1 MRRRKHPLED
11 LDRDIREYIEQEA
24 QDNIDRGMAPE
35 EARYA
40 AIRKFGNVTRMK
52 EDTREVW
59 TMVWLEQL
67 VQDVR
72 FAVRMLRKSPGFASA
87 AILTLALGIGAN
99 TAIFTVIHSVLLS
112 PLPYANSQELVT
124 WRSNESQ
131 MDIDD
136 IRAQADIFSTG
147 GGVNPTVVTYTGETE
162 PVGVH
167 AGYVDGGLFPVLG
180 VPPMLGRP
188 LTLDDNRFGAPRVVV
203 VAYQFWREYL
213 GGDANAVGKTIALD
227 GNRYEVIGVMP
238 ASFAVPQ
245 FELDLYVPLR
255 VAYAD
260 AARYRG
266 VHFMNTYWRLKQ
278 GVTLGQ
284 AATRM
289 KTISARMAKDYPGE
303 ERGHERNV
311 VPLQESVT
319 GDVRPALLVLW
330 AAVCVVLLIACAN
343 FAGLLLA
350 RAEARRREM
359 VIRAALGGGRRRLI
373 AQALTEST
381 LLALAGGALAL
392 GLAAIS
398 IRALEAAKPAALA
411 HLNALSV
418 NGAVVGFGIT
428 VSMLTGVIFGLAPA
442 WSASRANVAE
452 SMKQEGR
459 GATAGKAG
467 LSFRKA
473 LVTAE
478 IAMALVLL
486 TGTGLLVRSF
496 ERLRSV
502 DPGFDPARVLA
513 VRIQL
518 PAARYEQIPKQ
529 LQFRRALL
537 DRLNVLPGMQAAM
550 AGDAP
555 LTGNEVTHNVQIE
568 GSAPVAEGDEPEI
581 DTICVMGDY
590 FGVMRIPMRAG
601 RTFTPLDDENHPP
614 VAVINEA
621 VARKYFPGED
631 PVGRRL
637 RWAREQ
643 GPPHW
648 MTIVGVVADVKQ
660 FSLAEPAYPTIF
672 TPFAQTNESWRRWMS
687 VVVRLPDATGSQ
699 IPAIKREVW
708 ALDPQIPL
716 NRIENMDE
724 LMGLSLAERQFN
736 MSLIGLFAALSVA
749 LVAVGIYG
757 VTAYNVS
764 QRMHEMGI
772 RVAVGARRLDV
783 LKLVMG
789 EGARM
794 AAVGTAAGI
803 AGAMGLTR
811 LMTKLLYSVS
821 ATDPLTFAAVVA
833 LMMAVV
839 LAACYVPA
847 RRAMRVDPM
856 VALRYE

>member
-1 MRRRKHPLED
+1 MRRRKHALED
-11 LDRDIREYIEQEA
+11 LERDIREHIERETE
-24 QDNIDRGMAPE
+24 DNIDRGMAPE

-40 AIRKFGNVTRMK
+40 AIRKFGNVTRVR
-52 EDTREVW
+52 EETREVW
-59 TMVWLEQL
+59 ITVWLEQL
-67 VQDVR
+67 LQDVR
-72 FAVRMLRKSPGFASA
+72 FAARMIRKSPGFAAA

-112 PLPYANSQELVT
+112 PLPYANPQELVT

-131 MDIDD
+131 PSLDD
-136 IRAQADIFSTG
+136 IRTQARFFSAG
-147 GGVNPTVVTYTGETE
+147 GGVNPAMVTYTGGTE

-167 AGYVDGGLFPVLG
+167 AGYADGGLFPVLG
-180 VPPMLGRP
+180 VAPMLGRTF
-188 LTLDDNRFGAPRVVV
+188 TLEDNRFGGPRVVV
-203 VAYQFWREYL
+203 TSYRFWREYL
-213 GGDANAVGKTIALD
+213 GSDPNAVGKTIALD
-227 GNRYEVIGVMP
+227 DNRYEVIGVMP
-238 ASFAVPQ
+238 ASFAVPDYDM
-245 FELDLYVPLR
+245 DLYVPLR
-255 VAYAD
+255 IAYAE

-266 VHFMNTYWRLKQ
+266 VHFMRTYWRLKP
-278 GVTLGQ
+278 GVPLGQ
-284 AATRM
+284 AAAGM
-289 KTISARMAKDYPGE
+289 KTISARMAADYPAE

-319 GDVRPALLVLW
+319 GDVRPALLVLS

-350 RAEARRREM
+350 RSEARRREM

-373 AQALTEST
+373 VQALTEST
-381 LLALAGGALAL
+381 LLALAGGTAAL
-392 GLAAIS
+392 GLAVLAVQ
-398 IRALEAAKPAALA
+398 ALEAAKPAALA

-418 NGAVVGFGIT
+418 NAAVVGFGIA
-428 VSMLTGVIFGLAPA
+428 VSLLTGLIFGLAPA

-513 VRIQL
+513 VHIQL
-518 PAARYEQIPKQ
+518 PAARYEQIPRQ

-537 DRLNVLPGMQAAM
+537 ERLNALPGVQAAM
-550 AGDAP
+550 AGDVP
-555 LTGNEVTHNVQIE
+555 LDGSELTHNLTID
-568 GSAPVAEGDEPEI
+568 GRAPVAVGDEPEA

-590 FGVMRIPMRAG
+590 FGVMRIGLRAG
-601 RTFTPLDDENHPP
+601 RALTSMDDENHPL

-621 VARKYFPGED
+621 MARKFFRGQNPIGQ
-631 PVGRRL
+631 RI
-637 RWAREQ
+637 RWARDTETR
-643 GPPHW
+643 W
-648 MTIVGVVADVKQ
+648 MTIVGVAANVKES
-660 FSLAEPAYPTIF
+660 SLAEAAYPTIF

-687 VVVRLPDATGSQ
+687 VVVRLPDATASQ

-708 ALDPQIPL
+708 AVDPQIPL
-716 NRIENMDE
+716 NRIESMEE
-724 LMGLSLAERQFN
+724 LLGLSLVERQFN
-736 MSLIGLFAALSVA
+736 MSLLGLFAALSVA

-757 VTAYNVS
+757 VTAYSVS
-764 QRMHEMGI
+764 QRTHEIGI

-783 LKLVMG
+783 LRLVMG

-803 AGAMGLTR
+803 AGALVLTR
-811 LMTKLLYSVS
+811 LMTKLLYGVS
-821 ATDPLTFAAVVA
+821 ATDPVTFAAVAA
-833 LMMAVV
+833 LMTAVV
-839 LAACYVPA
+839 LAASLIPA
-847 RRAMRVDPM
+847 RRAMRVDPT